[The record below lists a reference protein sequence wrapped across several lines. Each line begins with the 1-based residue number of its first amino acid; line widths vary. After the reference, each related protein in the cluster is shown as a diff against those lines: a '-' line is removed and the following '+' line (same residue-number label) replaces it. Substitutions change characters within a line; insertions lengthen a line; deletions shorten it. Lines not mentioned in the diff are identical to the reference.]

1 MKSKKRKKEEI
12 FYFLA
17 FLVYTNVPN
26 ATATNATI
34 KATTAAAENSLIVGT
49 TTELLV
55 GTKIACIATLSDLI
69 VMLGLVEVYILYV
82 VVEPTVVAV
91 SQYRSLK
98 LGGPV
103 PGTAVNG

>member
-1 MKSKKRKKEEI
+1 MLFMKKNKKED

-34 KATTAAAENSLIVGT
+34 KATTAADENSLIVGT
-49 TTELLV
+49 PTVLLV
-55 GTKIACIATLSDLI
+55 GMNSAWIPTLSDLI
-69 VMLGLVEVYILYV
+69 VMLGLVAVYILYV

-91 SQYRSLK
+91 SQYRSSK
-98 LGGPV
+98 PV